1 MLAQWSQRKVA
12 PAKVA
17 AVEVAVAAV
26 EVAVAAVE
34 VVVAAVEVAVA
45 AVALEPSDN
54 TITIA
59 IQ

>member
-1 MLAQWSQRKVA
+1 MAQPMEQ
-12 PAKVA
+12 VA

-26 EVAVAAVE
+26 EVAVAAV
-34 VVVAAVEVAVA
+34 
-45 AVALEPSDN
+45 ALEPNYN

>member
-1 MLAQWSQRKVA
+1 
-12 PAKVA
+12 
-17 AVEVAVAAV
+17 
-26 EVAVAAVE
+26 
-34 VVVAAVEVAVA
+34 VAAVEVAVA

>member
-26 EVAVAAVE
+26 EVAVAAV
-34 VVVAAVEVAVA
+34 
-45 AVALEPSDN
+45 ALEPSDN
-54 TITIA
+54 TI
-59 IQ
+59 

>member
-26 EVAVAAVE
+26 EVAVAAV
-34 VVVAAVEVAVA
+34 
-45 AVALEPSDN
+45 ALEPSDN
-54 TITIA
+54 PITIDSK
-59 IQ
+59 I

>member
-1 MLAQWSQRKVA
+1 MER
-12 PAKVA
+12 
-17 AVEVAVAAV
+17 VAAV

>member
-1 MLAQWSQRKVA
+1 
-12 PAKVA
+12 VA

-34 VVVAAVEVAVA
+34 VAVA

-54 TITIA
+54 PITIDSK
-59 IQ
+59 I

>member
-1 MLAQWSQRKVA
+1 MAQPMEQ
-12 PAKVA
+12 VA

-34 VVVAAVEVAVA
+34 VAMA

-54 TITIA
+54 PITIDSK
-59 IQ
+59 I

>member
-1 MLAQWSQRKVA
+1 MAQPMEQ
-12 PAKVA
+12 VA

-26 EVAVAAVE
+26 EVA
-34 VVVAAVEVAVA
+34 VAAVEVAVA

>member
-1 MLAQWSQRKVA
+1 MAQPMEQ
-12 PAKVA
+12 
-17 AVEVAVAAV
+17 
-26 EVAVAAVE
+26 
-34 VVVAAVEVAVA
+34 VAAVEVAVA

>member
-1 MLAQWSQRKVA
+1 MAQPMER
-12 PAKVA
+12 
-17 AVEVAVAAV
+17 VAAV

-54 TITIA
+54 PITIDSK
-59 IQ
+59 I

>member
-1 MLAQWSQRKVA
+1 MAQPMEQ
-12 PAKVA
+12 VA

-26 EVAVAAVE
+26 EVT
-34 VVVAAVEVAVA
+34 VAAVEVAVA

>member
-1 MLAQWSQRKVA
+1 VEVA
-12 PAKVA
+12 VA

-26 EVAVAAVE
+26 EVAVAAV
-34 VVVAAVEVAVA
+34 
-45 AVALEPSDN
+45 ALEPNYN

>member
-1 MLAQWSQRKVA
+1 MAQPMEQ
-12 PAKVA
+12 VA

-34 VVVAAVEVAVA
+34 VAMA

>member
-1 MLAQWSQRKVA
+1 MAQPMEQ
-12 PAKVA
+12 VA

-34 VVVAAVEVAVA
+34 VAVA

-54 TITIA
+54 PITIA

>member
-1 MLAQWSQRKVA
+1 MAQPMEQ
-12 PAKVA
+12 VA
-17 AVEVAVAAV
+17 AVEVA
-26 EVAVAAVE
+26 
-34 VVVAAVEVAVA
+34 VAAVEVAVA

>member
-1 MLAQWSQRKVA
+1 MAQPMEQ
-12 PAKVA
+12 VA

-34 VVVAAVEVAVA
+34 VAVA

-54 TITIA
+54 PITIDSK
-59 IQ
+59 I